1 MPWTWKVQTGWTV
14 NCQDFFLGGGKES
27 LHHHAQ
33 SRAST
38 SLFMLL
44 PRAVSVPGMPFLLSA
59 TILCFSAN
67 LFSCGSTAPWFGK
80 GEAVLDRAARR

>member
-1 MPWTWKVQTGWTV
+1 MPWTWKVQIGWTL
-14 NCQDFFLGGGKES
+14 NCQEFFLGGGKES

-59 TILCFSAN
+59 TTLCFS
-67 LFSCGSTAPWFGK
+67 APWFGK
-80 GEAVLDRAARR
+80 GEAVWDRAVRR